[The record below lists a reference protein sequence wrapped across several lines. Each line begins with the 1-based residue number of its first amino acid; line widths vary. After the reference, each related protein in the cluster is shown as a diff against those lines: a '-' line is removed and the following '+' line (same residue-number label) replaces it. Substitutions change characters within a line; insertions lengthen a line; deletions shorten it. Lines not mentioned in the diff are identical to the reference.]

1 MTKGKLTRHSL
12 YVLRGWLGTLGLF
25 GKLAPPLLVGG
36 SPNSG
41 TRALADAISA
51 HPEITDRSEA
61 RLLWD
66 KDFHAKR
73 NDTFRAAKDV
83 RPHDRTRL
91 RGNFCYYQW
100 ADKTSI
106 VMNRHPENS
115 VRIHFMK
122 EIFPEAKLVHIV
134 RDGHATICSNYTSA
148 IKKEERRIHPFGG
161 YIRPQG
167 WREWLDRPVLEQLS
181 FMWNTASLY
190 ASQEGASYGD
200 DFLEVRYEDLPD
212 NARSIIPKIW
222 AMLGLQSSDEYLDRM
237 PAFENRNDKWRK
249 TLSKEEVTTFET
261 IARPALEYFGYPLI
275 GGEV

>member
-1 MTKGKLTRHSL
+1 MSNPKYTRYPA
-12 YVLRGWLGTLGLF
+12 YVLRGWLGRLGFF
-25 GKLAPPLLVGG
+25 GKLAPPLLVVG

-41 TRALADAISA
+41 TRALADAIVA
-51 HPEITDRSEA
+51 HPSITDRSEA

-73 NDTFRAAKDV
+73 NDTFKTDEDV
-83 RPHDRTRL
+83 RPQDRTRL

-100 ADKTSI
+100 SDKKQM

-148 IKKEERRIHPFGG
+148 IKKEDRRIHPFGG

-167 WREWLDRPVLEQLS
+167 WREWVDRPVLEQLS
-181 FMWNTASLY
+181 YMWNTASLY
-190 ASQEGASYGD
+190 ASREGASYGA
-200 DFLEVRYEDLPD
+200 DFLEVRYEDLPND
-212 NARSIIPKIW
+212 SKTIIPKIW
-222 AMLGLQSSDEYLDRM
+222 AMLGLESSDEYLDRM
-237 PAFENRNDKWRK
+237 PVFENRNEKWK
-249 TLSKEEVTTFET
+249 TTLSDDEVQTIET
-261 IARPALEYFGYPLI
+261 IARPALEFFDYPLVR
-275 GGEV
+275 GTE

>member
-1 MTKGKLTRHSL
+1 MSKSKVARYPAYLM
-12 YVLRGWLGTLGLF
+12 RGWLGSLGLF
-25 GKLAPPLLVGG
+25 GNLATPLLVVG

-41 TRALADAISA
+41 TRALAEAISA
-51 HPEITDRSEA
+51 HPAITDRSEA

-73 NDTFRAAKDV
+73 NDTFKTADAVRAKDRV
-83 RPHDRTRL
+83 RL

-100 ADKTSI
+100 ADKKPM

-148 IKKEERRIHPFGG
+148 IKKEDRRIHPFGG

-167 WREWLDRPVLEQLS
+167 WREWVDRPVLEQLS
-181 FMWNTASLY
+181 YMWNTASLY
-190 ASQEGASYGD
+190 ASQEGAKYGD
-200 DFLEVRYEDLPD
+200 DFLEVKYEDLPD
-212 NARSIIPKIW
+212 NSMSIIPKIW
-222 AMLGLQSSDEYLDRM
+222 ALLGLESSDEILSNM
-237 PAFENRNDKWRK
+237 PVFENRNDKWRK
-249 TLSKEEVTTFET
+249 VFSDEQVETIET
-261 IARPALEYFGYPLI
+261 IARPAFKHFGYPL
-275 GGEV
+275 VS

>member
-1 MTKGKLTRHSL
+1 MANPKLTRYPAYL
-12 YVLRGWLGTLGLF
+12 FRGWFGSLGFF
-25 GKLAPPLLVGG
+25 GKLAPPLLVVG

-41 TRALADAISA
+41 TRALADAIA
-51 HPEITDRSEA
+51 THPSITDRSEA

-66 KDFHAKR
+66 KDFHVKR
-73 NDTFRAAKDV
+73 NNTFKDAADV
-83 RPHDRTRL
+83 RPADRTRL

-100 ADKTSI
+100 ADKKPM

-148 IKKEERRIHPFGG
+148 IKKEDRRIHPFGG

-167 WREWLDRPVLEQLS
+167 WREWLDRPVLDQLS
-181 FMWNTASLY
+181 YMWNTASLY

-200 DFLEVRYEDLPD
+200 DFLEVRYEDLPND
-212 NARSIIPKIW
+212 ARSIIPQIW
-222 AMLGLQSSDEYLDRM
+222 AMLGLESSDKYLDRM
-237 PAFENRNDKWRK
+237 PVFENRNDKWHK
-249 TLSKEEVTTFET
+249 TLSGEEVATIET
-261 IARPALEYFGYPLI
+261 IARPALDHFGYPCVDSK
-275 GGEV
+275 G